1 MGFSDN
7 HPNGNNGREK
17 RWLTP
22 PFVVESLGAFDLDPC
37 GAPGHDLAK
46 QTFIPER
53 NEDGLALPWEGRVW
67 LNPPYGEEAGPFI
80 SKLAEHGDGV
90 LLYFARTDTKV
101 FQDEILGK
109 ADAIFFLRGRLS
121 FLDFYGNVT
130 GNANAPSVL
139 VAYGKNNVDALESCG
154 LRGKFVRL

>member
-22 PFVVESLGAFDLDPC
+22 PFVVESLGVFDLDPC
-37 GAPGHDLAK
+37 GAPGHELAK

-67 LNPPYGEEAGPFI
+67 LNPPYGTEAGAFI

-90 LLYFARTDTKV
+90 LLYFARTDTHV
-101 FQDEILGK
+101 FHEYIFNM
-109 ADAIFFLRGRLS
+109 ADAAFFLRGRLQ
-121 FLDFYGNVT
+121 FLGADGEIA
-130 GNANAPSVL
+130 GSSNAPSVL
-139 VAYGKNNVDALESCG
+139 FAYGENNVAALEACG
-154 LRGKFVRL
+154 LEGKFVRF